1 MWETSSAL
9 FLVSSGSL
17 PPMLP
22 SLSSTP
28 RCRWS
33 RKHHSMSRKQDDGE
47 RMGHTLYKGKK
58 VVPKDLPSLKNSRE
72 PSPEFT
78 CSGGARGRSAGK
90 RALRDPHLEA
100 RRDAITQASYGC
112 AAAVAVDDPRAG
124 ARM

>member
-1 MWETSSAL
+1 MTSVRSHRTKL
-9 FLVSSGSL
+9 
-17 PPMLP
+17 
-22 SLSSTP
+22 
-28 RCRWS
+28 
-33 RKHHSMSRKQDDGE
+33 
-47 RMGHTLYKGKK
+47 KGKETC
-58 VVPKDLPSLKNSRE
+58 PKRPPGSENSRE

-100 RRDAITQASYGC
+100 RRDAITQAGYGC